1 MTYQEALQRTASI
14 AERAPEPGS
23 EEEVRAIAA
32 FSDFVRQMRAETI
45 ADNARRVYAEEAYFN
60 DTVKEL
66 EGSEA
71 IADYLAESLEATEE
85 VNVEVVDV
93 ARSGIDYYFR
103 WVMDIKF
110 RKLNGGDWARS
121 EGMSQIRFDGNGQV
135 VLHRD
140 FWDAAGGLFAYM
152 PVVGSLIRWIKGRI

>member
-1 MTYQEALQRTASI
+1 VTYQEALQRTAH
-14 AERAPEPGS
+14 AAQQAPVPGS
-23 EEEVRAIAA
+23 EAEARATAA
-32 FSDFVRQMRAETI
+32 FTDFVRQMRAESI
-45 ADNARRVYAEEAYFN
+45 AAHARRVYAEDAYFN
-60 DTVKEL
+60 DTVKEI

-71 IADYLAESLEATEE
+71 IAEYLAESLGATEE

-93 ARSGIDYYFR
+93 VRSGMDFYYR

-110 RKLNGGDWARS
+110 RSLNGGNWARS
-121 EGMSQIRFDGNGQV
+121 EGMSQVRFNGEGRV

-152 PVVGSLIRWIKGRI
+152 PVVGWLIKWIKGRI

>member
-1 MTYQEALQRTASI
+1 MTYQEALQRTALV
-14 AERAPEPGS
+14 AEGAPQPGS
-23 EEEVRAIAA
+23 EEEARAIAA
-32 FSDFVRQMRAETI
+32 FTEFVRQMRVETI
-45 ADNARRVYAEEAYFN
+45 AANARLVYAKDAYFN

-71 IADYLAESLEATEE
+71 IAEYLAESLEATEE

-93 ARSGIDYYFR
+93 ARSGVDYYYR

-110 RKLNGGDWARS
+110 RNLNGGNWARS
-121 EGMSQIRFDGNGQV
+121 EGMSQIRFNGEGRV

-152 PVVGSLIRWIKGRI
+152 PVVGSLIKWIKGRI